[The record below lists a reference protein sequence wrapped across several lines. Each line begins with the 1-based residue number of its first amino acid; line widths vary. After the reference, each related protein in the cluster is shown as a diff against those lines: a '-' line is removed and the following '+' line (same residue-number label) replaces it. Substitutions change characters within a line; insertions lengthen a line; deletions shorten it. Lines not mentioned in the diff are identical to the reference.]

1 MSTLPKTIEIKAGDS
16 LSSLAY
22 EILGDYSSWKEL
34 AYFNNLNIFDELKVG
49 SFLKVPIKEEVQ
61 KTLDK
66 ASSEIT
72 ELSSEVQSV
81 VKEILDTRAGQSI
94 TKLLGVDNSQ
104 LLKDLDLSSLAKGIS
119 NISKQVGDTPEWNL
133 ISWVL

>member
-1 MSTLPKTIEIKAGDS
+1 MSTLPKIIEVKAGDT

-49 SFLKVPIKEEVQ
+49 SSIKIPIKEEVQ
-61 KTLDK
+61 KVLDS

-72 ELSSEVQSV
+72 ELNGEVQSV
-81 VKEILDTRAGQSI
+81 VKEILDTRAGKSI
-94 TKLLGVDNSQ
+94 TKLLGVDNTQ
-104 LLKDLDLSSLAKGIS
+104 LLKDLDLSSLAKGV
-119 NISKQVGDTPEWNL
+119 NNLSKQVMDAPEWSYV
-133 ISWVL
+133 SWVL